1 MKKLKLWHFA
11 VILGVVL
18 IIVYMVPYCCITIK
32 VHGDQ
37 IMEVDYA
44 ASYQEL
50 GAEASFF
57 GKKLQVTIT
66 GKVDTS
72 KLATQTVQYAVKNK
86 LGVVKKEKRIIKI
99 VDRVAPKLTLQGE
112 NVVTIRQGEKYIDP
126 GYTLIDNVEG
136 DISKRVVISGKVN
149 SDKIGT
155 YELKYVG
162 KDSFANAS
170 SAKRTVKVIA
180 KEISYIDAYDNID
193 NSARTWWSGNKK
205 DNKIPLEGAAATKEE
220 LKKYQA
226 YYLGPDDKVIY
237 LTFDEG
243 SNDTYVKEI
252 MEVLNNNQVKGT
264 FFFCGNYVV
273 TNPEV
278 MKALVKSGHSVGN
291 HTYHHKSM
299 YQYATRESFQQFIQ
313 EIRDVETAFYDITG
327 TNTDKV
333 YREPRGDWSYR
344 DLQIVKD
351 MGYKTFFWSADYYD
365 FAGTTAK
372 EIALTSWLQK
382 YHNGAIYLIHPKNK
396 GNYEALDDFIK
407 EMKKRGYRFDL
418 VKNIT

>member
-126 GYTLIDNVEG
+126 GYTLIDNVE
-136 DISKRVVISGKVN
+136 
-149 SDKIGT
+149 
-155 YELKYVG
+155 
-162 KDSFANAS
+162 
-170 SAKRTVKVIA
+170 
-180 KEISYIDAYDNID
+180 
-193 NSARTWWSGNKK
+193 
-205 DNKIPLEGAAATKEE
+205 
-220 LKKYQA
+220 
-226 YYLGPDDKVIY
+226 
-237 LTFDEG
+237 
-243 SNDTYVKEI
+243 
-252 MEVLNNNQVKGT
+252 
-264 FFFCGNYVV
+264 
-273 TNPEV
+273 
-278 MKALVKSGHSVGN
+278 
-291 HTYHHKSM
+291 
-299 YQYATRESFQQFIQ
+299 
-313 EIRDVETAFYDITG
+313 
-327 TNTDKV
+327 
-333 YREPRGDWSYR
+333 
-344 DLQIVKD
+344 
-351 MGYKTFFWSADYYD
+351 
-365 FAGTTAK
+365 
-372 EIALTSWLQK
+372 
-382 YHNGAIYLIHPKNK
+382 
-396 GNYEALDDFIK
+396 
-407 EMKKRGYRFDL
+407 
-418 VKNIT
+418 